1 MHTHTGRVR
10 GETSE
15 GNTNMEP
22 SRGAC
27 GRAMHG
33 DRRFGLEPHSTTD
46 LKAQQGKLGQPQP
59 GPQRA
64 MSEGRT
70 ATS

>member
-1 MHTHTGRVR
+1 MRSQPGRIR
-10 GETSE
+10 RETSE
-15 GNTNMEP
+15 ANTNMEP

-33 DRRFGLEPHSTTD
+33 DRRSRLEPHSTTD
-46 LKAQQGKLGQPQP
+46 LKAHQGKLGQPQP

-64 MSEGRT
+64 VSEGQT